1 MDVEILGDLKELG
14 LGEDA
19 AVSAKTGVTPAMG
32 EGADDVVVFAALCL
46 LVRGQEP
53 VFLVLP
59 LAPEGVVL
67 LALQDVDVVLV
78 EVGWQSPYRSTF
90 LKSG

>member
-1 MDVEILGDLKELG
+1 
-14 LGEDA
+14 
-19 AVSAKTGVTPAMG
+19 MG
-32 EGADDVVVFAALCL
+32 EGADDVVVMFAALCL

-53 VFLVLP
+53 VLLVLP

-78 EVGWQSPYRSTF
+78 EVGWQGPYRSTF